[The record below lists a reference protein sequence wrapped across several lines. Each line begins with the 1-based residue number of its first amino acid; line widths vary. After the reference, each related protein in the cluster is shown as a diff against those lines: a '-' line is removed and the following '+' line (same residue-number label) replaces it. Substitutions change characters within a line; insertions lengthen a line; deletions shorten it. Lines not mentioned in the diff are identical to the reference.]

1 MHTDIPN
8 HPQATVQMHTGS
20 FAFVR
25 PSIGSWVTYGLGTE
39 GNNLPGFIAL
49 NPLTRLGGAQNYGSA
64 FLPATFEGTGINL
77 GGGGGRRNRRAA
89 GGSAGLPNI
98 ANRQL
103 STAAQRRQ
111 LDLLQAMNRD
121 RLQKDQVNTQLEGL
135 IESYELAFR
144 MQSAV
149 PNIMDLNAES
159 PATVEKYGI
168 NAGGG
173 TANFGRQCLMA
184 RRLAEAGVRF
194 IELTHNGWD
203 QHRGLRARLTANCT
217 AIDQPIAALIDDLK
231 QRGMLDDTLIV
242 WTGEFG
248 RTPHVRNDDGRDHNA
263 TGFTTWL
270 AGGGVKGGLRYGE
283 TDENGITAVNDK
295 VHIHDLHATILA
307 LLGIDHEKLTFR
319 YSGRD
324 FRLTDVHGRIV
335 KEIFA

>member
-1 MHTDIPN
+1 
-8 HPQATVQMHTGS
+8 
-20 FAFVR
+20 
-25 PSIGSWVTYGLGTE
+25 
-39 GNNLPGFIAL
+39 
-49 NPLTRLGGAQNYGSA
+49 
-64 FLPATFEGTGINL
+64 
-77 GGGGGRRNRRAA
+77 
-89 GGSAGLPNI
+89 
-98 ANRQL
+98 
-103 STAAQRRQ
+103 
-111 LDLLQAMNRD
+111 MNRD

-149 PNIMDLNAES
+149 PDIMDLNAEP
-159 PATVEKYGI
+159 PATIEKYGI